1 MTDRLALSTGSS
13 RTGGTYSTQ
22 PLPEASGLHPEVVVT
37 ACGPSSS
44 LADSRI
50 AAHLARIRPILMR
63 DAFAVTTRHRE
74 RLLPMP
80 DAAEQ
85 IREIFKLLCHHVN
98 DIALALHA
106 TTTSKHAG

>member
-1 MTDRLALSTGSS
+1 MTAR
-13 RTGGTYSTQ
+13 
-22 PLPEASGLHPEVVVT
+22 
-37 ACGPSSS
+37 GPSSS
-44 LADSRI
+44 LADCCI

-63 DAFAVTTRHRE
+63 DAIAATTRHRE
-74 RLLPMP
+74 WLLPLP